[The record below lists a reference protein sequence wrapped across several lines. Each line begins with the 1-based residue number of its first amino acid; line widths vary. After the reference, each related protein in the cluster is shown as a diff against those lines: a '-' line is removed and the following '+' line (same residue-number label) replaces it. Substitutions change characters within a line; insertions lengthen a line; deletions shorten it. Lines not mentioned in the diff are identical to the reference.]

1 VSEKGSIKKTGVGVV
16 VSNGMNK
23 TVVVKVESLKK
34 HPKYK
39 KYIKQMKKFKVHDE
53 KNECKV
59 GDTIKFIET
68 RPLSKEKS
76 WKLVEVLERA
86 K

>member
-76 WKLVEVLERA
+76 WKLVEILERA